1 MRKLQSK
8 KIDCIIMIKD
18 KQFTKVGIVGF
29 GGYVPRYRIR
39 LEEIAGVRGKDG
51 KKIAAALGVK
61 QKAVADND
69 EDAVTMAVEA
79 GKRALER
86 AKIQGQKIGAVLIG
100 SESHPYAVKPS
111 GTIVADT
118 LGIDEEYYCA
128 DLEFA
133 CKAGTTGML
142 MIAGMIEAGMIDCGL
157 AIGADAAQAE
167 PGDVLEYTAG
177 AGAAAVILG
186 NKNYPWHAQLEMSD
200 SLNTDTADFWRR
212 PGESYPQHAGR
223 FTGEPGYFYHVVEAT
238 ERFLKQSKRKV
249 ASFDHVILHMP
260 NAKFPARA
268 ALRLGVTKEQLQ
280 VGFLVGEIGNP
291 YSASAMLGLVS
302 VLEQARAG
310 ERVLMTSYGSGAGSD
325 VMSFKIIKRDKTV
338 KERATIKSQL
348 KDVEEIDYSTYLLMR
363 EAEV

>member
-1 MRKLQSK
+1 
-8 KIDCIIMIKD
+8 MIKD

-29 GGYVPRYRIR
+29 GGYVPRYRIGA
-39 LEEIAGVRGKDG
+39 EEIAGARGKDG

-69 EDAVTMAVEA
+69 EDAVTMAAEA

-86 AKIQGQKIGAVLIG
+86 AGIKAQRIGAVLMG

-111 GTIVADT
+111 GTIVADI
-118 LGIDEEYYCA
+118 LGIDEEYYCV

-133 CKAGTTGML
+133 CKAGTSGML
-142 MIAGMIEAGMIDCGL
+142 MIAAMIEAGMIDCGL
-157 AIGADAAQAE
+157 AIGADAAQAK

-186 NKNYPWHAQLEMSD
+186 NKNYSWYAQLETGG

-212 PGESYPQHAGR
+212 SGENYPQHAGR
-223 FTGEPGYFYHVVEAT
+223 FTGEPGYFYHVIEAT
-238 ERFLKQSKRKV
+238 KRFLKQSKKKA
-249 ASFDHVILHMP
+249 ASFDHIILHMP
-260 NAKFPARA
+260 NGKFPARA
-268 ALRLGVTKEQLQ
+268 ALRLGVTKEQLEA
-280 VGFLVGEIGNP
+280 GFLVREIGNP
-291 YSASAMLGLVS
+291 YSASAMLGLVN

-310 ERVLMTSYGSGAGSD
+310 EWVLMTSYGSGAGSD
-325 VMSFKIIKRDKTV
+325 VMSFKIIKGERAV

-348 KDVEEIDYSTYLLMR
+348 KDVEEIDCSAYLLMR
-363 EAEV
+363 EAEA